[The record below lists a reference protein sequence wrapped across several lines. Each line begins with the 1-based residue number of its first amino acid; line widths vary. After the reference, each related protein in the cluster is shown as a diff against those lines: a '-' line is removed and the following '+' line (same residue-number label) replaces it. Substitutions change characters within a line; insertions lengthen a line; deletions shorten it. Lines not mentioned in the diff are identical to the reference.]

1 MSYENLAIAIVECA
15 VKDYIAALRKLKR
28 RGTVDDNWQLITK
41 PTGVWFEK
49 QKIERF
55 FRSEWYAC
63 LIKLPGETMINKLR
77 EKVQNDFN
85 REGPRRYCKG
95 GRTRV

>member
-41 PTGVWFEK
+41 PTGV
-49 QKIERF
+49 
-55 FRSEWYAC
+55 
-63 LIKLPGETMINKLR
+63 
-77 EKVQNDFN
+77 
-85 REGPRRYCKG
+85 
-95 GRTRV
+95 